1 MMMLIDSES
10 GCGMYFFLV
19 RIELM
24 KFVLSIMVF
33 VFALNDGRAGERES
47 DKQKKISPE
56 VVSIDQLDWLTG
68 DWEGPIGGGVL
79 EESWLPP
86 KADTV
91 AAVVRLTKDGVTEF
105 VELIKIEKIG
115 KTLELRL
122 NLFDA
127 FLKPMAE
134 KPQVL
139 KLSEISEKSVTFLG
153 ASEGSHRKLSYERVS
168 KDQFAIRIITN
179 DGEKIAIDLKRP

>member
-1 MMMLIDSES
+1 MMLIDSES

-19 RIELM
+19 RIEPM

-33 VFALNDGRAGERES
+33 VFALNDGRAGEGES
-47 DKQKKISPE
+47 DKQKNLSPE
-56 VVSIDQLDWLTG
+56 VASIDQLDWLTG

-105 VELIKIEKIG
+105 VELIKIQKVG

-127 FLKPMAE
+127 SLKPMAE
-134 KPQVL
+134 KPQIL

-153 ASEGSHRKLSYERVS
+153 TSEGSHRRLSYERV
-168 KDQFAIRIITN
+168 KEDHFAIRIITK

>member
-1 MMMLIDSES
+1 MKLLLSMMV
-10 GCGMYFFLV
+10 FLV
-19 RIELM
+19 
-24 KFVLSIMVF
+24 VLD
-33 VFALNDGRAGERES
+33 NGRAEEEKS
-47 DKQKKISPE
+47 DKKNLSPE
-56 VVSIDQLDWLTG
+56 VISMDQLDWLTG
-68 DWEGPIGGGVL
+68 NWEGPIGGGIL

-127 FLKPMAE
+127 SLKPMAE
-134 KPQVL
+134 KPQVF

-168 KDQFAIRIITN
+168 KDSFAIRIITN

>member
-1 MMMLIDSES
+1 MKLLLSMMV
-10 GCGMYFFLV
+10 FLV
-19 RIELM
+19 
-24 KFVLSIMVF
+24 VLD
-33 VFALNDGRAGERES
+33 NGRAEEGKS
-47 DKQKKISPE
+47 DKQKRVSPE
-56 VVSIDQLDWLTG
+56 VISMDQLDWLTG
-68 DWEGPIGGGVL
+68 NWEGPIGGGIL

-127 FLKPMAE
+127 SLKPMAE

-153 ASEGSHRKLSYERVS
+153 ASEGSHQKLSYERVS
-168 KDQFAIRIITN
+168 EDRFAIRIITN
-179 DGEKIAIDLKRP
+179 DGGKIAIDLKRP

>member
-1 MMMLIDSES
+1 MV
-10 GCGMYFFLV
+10 FLV
-19 RIELM
+19 
-24 KFVLSIMVF
+24 VLD
-33 VFALNDGRAGERES
+33 NGRAEEEKS
-47 DKQKKISPE
+47 DKKNLSPE
-56 VVSIDQLDWLTG
+56 VISMDQLDWLTG
-68 DWEGPIGGGVL
+68 NWEGPIGGGIL

-127 FLKPMAE
+127 SLKPMAE
-134 KPQVL
+134 KPQVF

-168 KDQFAIRIITN
+168 KDSFAIRIITN